1 MEDLDPAALL
11 HFIGTLRLHPHYT
24 VCYVEERSKDASS
37 NHIYIFLGGVSP

>member
-11 HFIGTLRLHPHYT
+11 HFIVTLHLDPHYT
-24 VCYVEERSKDASS
+24 LCYVEERSEDASS